1 LKLPQLLNRESRR
14 SLLVG
19 LTPYQVLI
27 ASLHR
32 REGGT
37 AELDSAVEF
46 DLEDEKGIRAWLD
59 AHIDAGAAWTPVV
72 VGVHSPAML
81 VQRHSVQPR
90 RFVEEGYLA
99 ELANLSARSDGT
111 GPWKLHLITPLE
123 GEQVPAQGGQRP
135 ALLAGISQQAVHD
148 VQQRL
153 LDYRMLPYQLEI
165 APLALFAALYDRQ
178 TRANDP
184 RAVVVVSIA
193 KDQTVSYILGKEG
206 VHTPAPLSH
215 GFTGVVAAARKE
227 MHLNEAQEVSDKLH
241 NPDEETLL
249 RASKFLRPIGRDLK
263 AVIDS
268 YELTTGQPVGDI
280 YFDHLPPSLA
290 WMAEPLAQI
299 VGRPRYEIDCNA
311 WMQDVGMTMLP
322 GMPAFGPHWLG
333 TLSLLASL
341 PAAQPAPE
349 ARADQPFKGPWR
361 IDCRLSAELPST
373 AVVGRKFLI
382 SAVAGGLAGVAA
394 MIAVWQG
401 YAAWVLRAEVAKIEA
416 RIEEKKADFALY
428 EKAQRDLE
436 ELSAKVD
443 VAWGILNTKVVYTD
457 LLLELGRTKPP
468 ALRIDAILESDEGIV
483 VRGAINEPSN
493 RASAILTR
501 YVHELRSNPVFQSV
515 FTSIL
520 LTDLNRNPDATQFA
534 YEINFRTK
542 QGL

>member
-1 LKLPQLLNRESRR
+1 MKLPLILHRESRR

-27 ASLHR
+27 ASLR
-32 REGGT
+32 RRDGGT

-46 DLEDEKGIRAWLD
+46 ALDDEKGIRAWLE
-59 AHIDAGAAWTPVV
+59 AHLEQGTAWTPVV
-72 VGVHSPAML
+72 VGVASPSML

-90 RFVEEGYLA
+90 RFAEEGYLA
-99 ELANLSARSDGT
+99 ELANLASRPDGT
-111 GPWKLHLITPLE
+111 GPWKLHLVTPLE
-123 GEQVPAQGGQRP
+123 GEKVPTQGGQRP
-135 ALLAGISQQAVHD
+135 AILAGISQQAVHD

-153 LDYRMLPYQLEI
+153 LDYRMLPYRLEI
-165 APLALFAALYDRQ
+165 APLPLFAALYDRQ
-178 TRANDP
+178 ARANDQ

-206 VHTPAPLSH
+206 VHTPAPLHH
-215 GFTGVVAAARKE
+215 GFTSVVAAARKE
-227 MHLNEAQEVSDKLH
+227 MHLNEAQEVADRLH
-241 NPDEETLL
+241 DPDEETLL

-311 WMQDVGMTMLP
+311 WMQEVGMSMLP
-322 GMPAFGPHWLG
+322 GMPAFGPHWFG
-333 TLSLLASL
+333 TLSLLATL
-341 PAAQPAPE
+341 PLTQPAPE
-349 ARADQPFKGPWR
+349 ARADEPFKAPWR
-361 IDCRLSAELPST
+361 IDCRTSAELPST

-401 YAAWVLRAEVAKIEA
+401 YAAWVLRSEVAKIEA
-416 RIEEKKADFALY
+416 RIEEKRGDFALY
-428 EKAQRDLE
+428 EKAQRDLAD
-436 ELSAKVD
+436 LSAKVD
-443 VAWGILNTKVVYTD
+443 VAWNILNTKIVYTD

-468 ALRIDAILESDEGIV
+468 ALRIDSILEGEDGIV
-483 VRGAINEPSN
+483 VRGVINEPSN

-501 YVHELRSNPVFQSV
+501 YVHELRANPVFSPV
-515 FTSIL
+515 FSSIL
-520 LTDLNRNPDATQFA
+520 LTDLSRSPDAAQFA